1 MKQQPLPPLS
11 TLQAFEAAG
20 RLLSFT
26 KAARELHVT
35 QAAISK
41 QMRLLEERLGVAL
54 FTRSHRRV
62 ELTAEGR
69 EYLHTV
75 VTALT
80 HLTHA
85 TSELRAK
92 EAPREL
98 RLAVDQ
104 SVGALWLLPRLERLL
119 AALPEAT
126 LHVVVSDAE
135 ARLLA
140 EEVDL
145 AFLHGENR
153 WPGHDAELLFD
164 EVVFPVCSPAYRR
177 RIARLAAPADL
188 ARARLIDL
196 EDENWTWINWRIW
209 LTDHGVG
216 LPVTHRALTF
226 TSYPLVLDAARRG
239 LGVALAWEKL
249 IEEDLAR
256 GSLVRPLRAQV
267 RTRFGY
273 YLAWPRSR
281 PLSSLGRRCMEWIRQ
296 ENAAESPVAPAQ
308 KRKATGRG

>member
-1 MKQQPLPPLS
+1 MKPGELPPLS

-26 KAARELHVT
+26 RAARELNVT

-41 QMRLLEERLGVAL
+41 QMRLLEQRLGARL
-54 FTRSHRRV
+54 FTRAHRRV
-62 ELTAEGR
+62 QLTAEGR

-80 HLTHA
+80 HLSHA
-85 TSELRAK
+85 TQELRAK
-92 EAPREL
+92 DAPREL

-104 SVGALWLLPRLERLL
+104 SVGALWLLPRLGRLMR
-119 AALPEAT
+119 ALPEAT
-126 LHVVVSDAE
+126 LHLVVSDAE
-135 ARLLA
+135 TRLLA

-145 AFLHGENR
+145 AFVHGENR
-153 WPGHDAELLFD
+153 WPAHDAELLFD

-177 RIARLAAPADL
+177 RVGRLAAPADL
-188 ARARLIDL
+188 ARVQLIDL

-216 LPVTHRALTF
+216 LPMTHRALTIG
-226 TSYPLVLDAARRG
+226 SYPLVLDAARRG
-239 LGVALAWEKL
+239 LGVALAWEHM

-256 GSLVRPLRAQV
+256 GTLVRPLAAQV

-273 YLAWPRSR
+273 YLAWPRAR
-281 PLSSLGRRCMEWIRQ
+281 MASSLTRRCMDWIRA
-296 ENAAESPVAPAQ
+296 ENAGEPMPAAK
-308 KRKATGRG
+308 KRRATGRG